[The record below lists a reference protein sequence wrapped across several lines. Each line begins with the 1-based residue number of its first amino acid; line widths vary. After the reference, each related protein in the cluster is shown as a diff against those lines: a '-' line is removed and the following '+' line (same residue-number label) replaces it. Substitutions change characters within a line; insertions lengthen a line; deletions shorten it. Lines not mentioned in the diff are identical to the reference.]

1 MQQTNQTDGISQEF
15 EVTMEQE
22 GERLDKYLALIY
34 ENQSR
39 SFFQKLI
46 KENLVLVNK
55 KVQKANYRVSAEDTV
70 SVTIPKA
77 QEIEILP
84 EDIPLDILYEDE
96 DVLVVNK
103 PKGMVVHPSAGH
115 YSGTLVNA
123 VMYHCRDSLSG
134 INGAIRP
141 GIVHRIDMDTTGAL
155 IVCKN
160 DNAHVKIAEQIKE
173 HSVTRRYRG
182 IVNGVVKQ
190 DTGIIEGAIG
200 RHPVERKKMAINEKN
215 GKPAITHYRVLERFS
230 NHTYMEFELETGRTH
245 QIRVHMTSIGHPL
258 LGDTLY
264 GSGKNP
270 YHLQGQTLHAMVIG
284 FIHPTTG
291 IYVEAEAPLPE
302 YFQKLLKGK
311 L

>member
-1 MQQTNQTDGISQEF
+1 MQEMKQNDGISQEF

-34 ENQSR
+34 DNQSR

-46 KENLVLVNK
+46 KENLVLVNRK
-55 KVQKANYRVSAEDTV
+55 IQKANYRVSAEDTV

-84 EDIPLDILYEDE
+84 ENIPLDILYEDD

-115 YSGTLVNA
+115 YSKTLVNA

-160 DNAHVKIAEQIKE
+160 DNAHIKIAEQIKE

-190 DTGIIEGAIG
+190 DSGTIEGAIG

-245 QIRVHMTSIGHPL
+245 QIRVHMASIGHPL

-284 FIHPTTG
+284 FIHPSTG
-291 IYVEAEAPLPE
+291 IYVEVEAPLPE

>member
-1 MQQTNQTDGISQEF
+1 MQETKQNNEISQEF
-15 EVTMEQE
+15 EVSFEQE

-34 ENQSR
+34 EKQSR
-39 SFFQKLI
+39 SFFQKII
-46 KENLVLVNK
+46 KENLVLVNG
-55 KVQKANYRVSAEDTV
+55 KVQKANYRISAEDTV

-77 QEIEILP
+77 QEIEIVP

-115 YSGTLVNA
+115 YTGTLVNA
-123 VMYHCRDSLSG
+123 VMYHCKESLSG

-160 DNAHVKIAEQIKE
+160 DNAHVKIAQQIKE

-182 IVNGVVKQ
+182 IVNGVVKE
-190 DTGIIEGAIG
+190 DTGRIEGAIG
-200 RHPVERKKMAINEKN
+200 RHSVERKKMAINEKN
-215 GKPAITHYRVLERFS
+215 GKPAITHYKVLERFN

-245 QIRVHMTSIGHPL
+245 QIRVHMASIGHPL

-284 FIHPTTG
+284 FIHPSTG
-291 IYVEAEAPLPE
+291 AYLEVEAPLPE